1 MIFTLEAQTR
11 KTLKKSDLAQLRAQ
25 GIIPAVLYGPNV
37 DTKSISINQ
46 AEFMRCYKK
55 SFTELAFY
63 EIHVDGKK
71 YHTILKDK
79 LIHPVR
85 RDFLHLDFQVI
96 PTEVEMEFELPINY
110 IGEAEGIKEGG
121 FVDIVQR
128 TVKVVC
134 QATNLPD
141 NITVYLSPLHIGDA
155 VRIKDLI
162 QGEWVYSD
170 DEEEV
175 LVVVHAQVEEEE
187 EAEEGEEGL
196 GEGAEAEAAGGAEA
210 ETTEE

>member
-1 MIFTLEAQTR
+1 
-11 KTLKKSDLAQLRAQ
+11 
-25 GIIPAVLYGPNV
+25 
-37 DTKSISINQ
+37 
-46 AEFMRCYKK
+46 MRCYKK

-63 EIHVDGKK
+63 EIHMDGQK

-96 PTEVEMEFELPINY
+96 PTEVEMEFELPINF
-110 IGEAEGIKEGG
+110 IGEAAGLKEGG

-134 QATNLPD
+134 QATNLPE
-141 NITVYLSPLHIGDA
+141 NITVDLSPLKVGDS

-162 QGEWVYSD
+162 QGKWVYKD
-170 DEEEV
+170 DEEEA
-175 LVVVHAQVEEEE
+175 LVVVHAKVEEVE
-187 EAEEGEEGL
+187 EEGEEG
-196 GEGAEAEAAGGAEA
+196 EEAESAGEAAEQ
-210 ETTEE
+210 TEE

>member
-1 MIFTLEAQTR
+1 MIFTLEAQKRSTP
-11 KTLKKSDLAQLRAQ
+11 KKSDLNKLRAQ
-25 GIIPAVLYGPNV
+25 GIVPAVLYGPN
-37 DTKSISINQ
+37 TQTMSISINL

-71 YHTILKDK
+71 YHTLLKDK

-110 IGEAEGIKEGG
+110 IGEAAGTKEGG
-121 FVDIVQR
+121 FVDIIQR

-134 QATNLPD
+134 QAANLPE
-141 NITVYLSPLHIGDA
+141 NITVDLSPLHVGDA

-162 QGEWVYSD
+162 QGDWVYRD

-175 LVVVHAQVEEEE
+175 LVVVHAQVEEPEE
-187 EAEEGEEGL
+187 EEEEEGEE
-196 GEGAEAEAAGGAEA
+196 AEAAEEA
-210 ETTEE
+210 EQTEE

>member
-1 MIFTLEAQTR
+1 MIFTLEAQMRNTQ
-11 KTLKKSDLAQLRAQ
+11 KKSDLTQLRAQ
-25 GIIPAVLYGPNV
+25 GIVPAVLYGPNME
-37 DTKSISINQ
+37 TMSISINL

-55 SFTELAFY
+55 SFTELTFY
-63 EIHVDGKK
+63 EIHMDGKK
-71 YHTILKDK
+71 YHTLLKDK

-96 PTEVEMEFELPINY
+96 PTEVEMEFELPVNY
-110 IGEAEGIKEGG
+110 IGEAAGVKEGG
-121 FVDIVQR
+121 FVDIIQR

-141 NITVYLSPLHIGDA
+141 NITVDLSPLNVGDA

-162 QGEWVYSD
+162 QGEWVYKD

-187 EAEEGEEGL
+187 EEEESEEGL
-196 GEGAEAEAAGGAEA
+196 EEGAEAEATGEA
-210 ETTEE
+210 EEKTEE